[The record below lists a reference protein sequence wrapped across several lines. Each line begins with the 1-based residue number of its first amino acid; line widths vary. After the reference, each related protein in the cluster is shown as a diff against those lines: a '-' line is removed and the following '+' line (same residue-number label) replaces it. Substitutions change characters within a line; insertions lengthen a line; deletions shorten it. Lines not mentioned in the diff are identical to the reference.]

1 MSTRAVYEF
10 HNLNSKY
17 DNSVVGVY
25 KHHDG
30 YPEGGS
36 YFIKKAKALYDSGVF
51 NGSYEHKNDF
61 TDRDGMVVAFMTHSA
76 NSGSKSFGTAE
87 SHPDIEFLYKI
98 YGNERVEIWNVRSW
112 EGEPNV
118 VFDGSIDDAYDKFSV
133 KKETSRMAGTA

>member
-76 NSGSKSFGTAE
+76 NSGSKSSRSSQQTEGFCRLFDNE
-87 SHPDIEFLYKI
+87 SYLWCQQGGQVI
-98 YGNERVEIWNVRSW
+98 G
-112 EGEPNV
+112 
-118 VFDGSIDDAYDKFSV
+118 
-133 KKETSRMAGTA
+133 

>member
-10 HNLNSKY
+10 HKLNSKY
-17 DNSVVGVY
+17 DNSVVSVY

-36 YFIKKAKALYDSGVF
+36 YFINNAKKRYDSGVF
-51 NGSYEHKNDF
+51 NGSYKYGKDLI
-61 TDRDGMVVAFMTHSA
+61 DRDGMVVAFMTHSE
-76 NSGSKSFGTAE
+76 NGGSKSFGTAE
-87 SHPDIEFLYKI
+87 KHPDIEFLYKI

-118 VFDGSIDDAYDKFSV
+118 VFDGSIDDAYEKFSV

>member
-17 DNSVVGVY
+17 DNSVVSVY

-36 YFIKKAKALYDSGVF
+36 NFINNAKKLYDSGVF
-51 NGSYEHKNDF
+51 NGSYEHKNDL
-61 TDRDGMVVAFMTHSA
+61 TDRDGMVVAFMTHPE
-76 NSGSKSFGTAE
+76 NGGSKSFGTE
-87 SHPDIEFLYKI
+87 EEHPDIEFLYKI

-118 VFDGSIDDAYDKFSV
+118 VFDGSIFSAFFKFSV
-133 KKETSRMAGTA
+133 KREAA